1 MHKTPTFVQQ
11 FQMKKHLT
19 TLIILIFT
27 SLCVSAQLFEPSD
40 FTGDNNADE
49 INDNASVDGGL
60 GFLIVAGVGY
70 GIKKLY
76 SKK

>member
-1 MHKTPTFVQQ
+1 
-11 FQMKKHLT
+11 MKKHLT
-19 TLIILIFT
+19 ILIIIIFT
-27 SLCVSAQLFEPSD
+27 SLCVSAQEPSG
-40 FTGDNNADE
+40 FFVDNNADD